1 MNGSRAANGA
11 HETVAVLGGACFR
24 CVMTLDHAGLL
35 NGMRRGWDAAMGLRW
50 VRATAD
56 ELVAELDVDERHR
69 QRFMVRSPDG
79 DAHGAAG
86 RSTWRSAPKRHGL
99 VHGGVYSGL
108 IEVICSAGAAID
120 AMARGHGGAV
130 GLENHTTFV
139 RATRGGTIRG
149 TARPITRGRRTH
161 VWEAE
166 VRDAEGVLLATGRV
180 RLLVLERGETP
191 ASAKSEPTSSDEE
204 AKS

>member
-1 MNGSRAANGA
+1 
-11 HETVAVLGGACFR
+11 
-24 CVMTLDHAGLL
+24 MTLDHAGLL

-50 VRATAD
+50 VRATED

-69 QRFMVRSPDG
+69 QQY
-79 DAHGAAG
+79 
-86 RSTWRSAPKRHGL
+86 GL

-139 RATRGGTIRG
+139 RATRDGTIRG

-166 VRDAEGVLLATGRV
+166 VRDAEGALLATGRV

-191 ASAKSEPTSSDEE
+191 ASAKSERTSDGEK
-204 AKS
+204 KS